1 MTHCCNCS
9 RIIQNPK
16 KKSCNYCLEK
26 SRIWGFN
33 KKHKDKDI
41 QIVLMDGLVGSTT
54 APKYVVVYQ
63 QKIME
68 YKGTRILFYIDNVWK
83 GNFLDRIPNICPK

>member
-1 MTHCCNCS
+1 MTLCTNCP

-33 KKHKDKDI
+33 NKHKDKDI
-41 QIVLMDGLVGSTT
+41 QIVMVN
-54 APKYVVVYQ
+54 AKYVVVYQ

-83 GNFLDRIPNICPK
+83 GNFLDRRQ